1 MIQTMTGSQDPLN
14 DPVLLAFLD
23 ESLPESRM
31 AEIET
36 RLRNDEALRERLQKL
51 SQQHD
56 QGVHSLG
63 EIWRRHRLSCP
74 TRSELGAM
82 LLEALSAEQVEFIRM
97 HLEETGCRYCQAN
110 LEDLKRKAREAESDQ
125 QTRRQRI
132 FQSSIGYLKD

>member
-1 MIQTMTGSQDPLN
+1 MILTMTGSQDPLN

-31 AEIET
+31 AEIEA
-36 RLRNDEALRERLQKL
+36 RLRSDDTLRQRLQVL
-51 SQQHD
+51 AQQHD

-82 LLEALSAEQVEFIRM
+82 LLEALSPEQTE
-97 HLEETGCRYCQAN
+97 
-110 LEDLKRKAREAESDQ
+110 
-125 QTRRQRI
+125 
-132 FQSSIGYLKD
+132 